1 MQIPQIDF
9 VEPLKMEIAEFV
21 EAILQNRKPLTDGA
35 SGLRTVQV
43 LEAASRSMALGGTFV
58 SVER

>member
-21 EAILQNRKPLTDGA
+21 EAIQQNRKPLTDGA
-35 SGLRTVQV
+35 GGLRTVQV
-43 LEAASRSMALGGTFV
+43 LEAASLSMARGGVFV
-58 SVER
+58 SVES